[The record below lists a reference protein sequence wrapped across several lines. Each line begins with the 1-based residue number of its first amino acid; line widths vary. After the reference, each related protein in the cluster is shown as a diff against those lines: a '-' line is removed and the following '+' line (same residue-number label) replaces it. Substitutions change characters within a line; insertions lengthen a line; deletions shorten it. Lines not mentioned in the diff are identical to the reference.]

1 MPFQNGRGNGKKI
14 PFIQPLAPMSL
25 VQHHFCIKNDPWSV
39 DHVAL
44 QINHG
49 ITKIFLFATI
59 FHIAR
64 HIGLILLQAH
74 FIFSFSLK
82 PALVTENDP

>member
-1 MPFQNGRGNGKKI
+1 MEEGMREKKSHL
-14 PFIQPLAPMSL
+14 FKLLALMSL

-39 DHVAL
+39 NHVAL
-44 QINHG
+44 QINHD
-49 ITKIFLFATI
+49 ITKIFLFANI

-64 HIGLILLQAH
+64 HIGLILLHAH